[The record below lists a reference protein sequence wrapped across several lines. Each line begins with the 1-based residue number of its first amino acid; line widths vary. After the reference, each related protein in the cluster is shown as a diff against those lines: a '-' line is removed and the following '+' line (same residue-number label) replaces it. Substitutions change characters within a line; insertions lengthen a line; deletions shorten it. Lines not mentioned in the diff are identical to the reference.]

1 MMRLTTINEQKK
13 LNEETSYPAAYN
25 IGDDVEFDNGRTGQ
39 IVAVKFT
46 KSKVFYD
53 ILDDYD
59 ANVYKEIDSALI
71 K

>member
-1 MMRLTTINEQKK
+1 MRIITINEWKK
-13 LNEETSYPAAYN
+13 LNEEISYPAAYN
-25 IGDDVEFDNGRTGQ
+25 IGDEVEFNDNRTGQ

-59 ANVYKEIDSALI
+59 ASICKEIDSAFI